1 MTQIPLEDIM
11 VAEMCKTGGGYVE
24 CRPVTEV
31 KMKDQN

>member
-1 MTQIPLEDIM
+1 MIQIHLEDTM

-24 CRPVTEV
+24 WRPVTDV